1 MIFDKV
7 NNKDKEAMTDI
18 QKNLKIIKSRVEKT
32 AVKFNRDPSEVK
44 LIVVTKKFD
53 FEKIKP
59 LIDAGHL
66 FFGENKV
73 QEAEKKWSK
82 TLSSNKNIELHMV
95 GPIQSNKIKI
105 AINLFTAIHS
115 VEKTKTLKIINE
127 NITKDSTIKELFLQ
141 VNISKESS
149 KSGIYIEDMDKFF
162 TEAKNYSKISING
175 LMTLPPAEDEPSL
188 YFALLN
194 KLSKKNMLKY
204 LSMGMSNDFETAI
217 ALGATHIRVGE
228 AIMGQRNKN

>member
-1 MIFDKV
+1 
-7 NNKDKEAMTDI
+7 MTDI
-18 QKNLKIIKSRVEKT
+18 KKNLKNIKNRIEKI
-32 AVKFNRDPSEVK
+32 AVKFNRDPSEIK
-44 LIVVTKKFD
+44 LIVITKKFD

-59 LIDAGHL
+59 LIDTGHL

-95 GPIQSNKIKI
+95 GPIQSNKIKT

-115 VEKTKTLKIINE
+115 VEKIKTLKIINE
-127 NITKDSTIKELFLQ
+127 NITISSTIKELFIQ
-141 VNISKESS
+141 VNISRESS

-162 TEAKNYSKISING
+162 SEAKKYSDISVNG
-175 LMTLPPAEDEPSL
+175 LMTLPPPEEEPSL

-204 LSMGMSNDFETAI
+204 LSMGMSNDFEAAI

-228 AIMGQRNKN
+228 AIMGPRNKN

>member
-18 QKNLKIIKSRVEKT
+18 KKNLETIKNRIEKI
-32 AVKFNRDPSEVK
+32 AVKFSRDPSEIK

-53 FEKIKP
+53 FEKIEP

-73 QEAEKKWSK
+73 QEAEKKWAK
-82 TLSSNKNIELHMV
+82 TLSNNKDIELHMV

-115 VEKTKTLKIINE
+115 IEKIKTLKIINE
-127 NITKDSTIKELFLQ
+127 NISTNSTIKELFLQ
-141 VNISKESS
+141 VNISQERS
-149 KSGIYIEDMDKFF
+149 KSGIYVEDMDKFF
-162 TEAKNYSKISING
+162 IESKNFSGINING
-175 LMTLPPAEDEPSL
+175 LMTLPPPNEEPSL

-228 AIMGQRNKN
+228 AIMGPRNKN

>member
-1 MIFDKV
+1 MILDKI

-18 QKNLKIIKSRVEKT
+18 QKNLETIKNRIEKI
-32 AVKFNRDPSEVK
+32 AVKFSRDPSEIK

-73 QEAEKKWSK
+73 QEAEKKWAK
-82 TLSSNKNIELHMV
+82 TLSNNKDIELHMV

-115 VEKTKTLKIINE
+115 IEKIKTLKIINE
-127 NITKDSTIKELFLQ
+127 NISSNSTIKELFLQ
-141 VNISKESS
+141 VNISQESS
-149 KSGIYIEDMDKFF
+149 KNGIYVEDMDKFF
-162 TEAKNYSKISING
+162 IESKNFSGINING
-175 LMTLPPAEDEPSL
+175 LMTLPPPNEEPSV

-228 AIMGQRNKN
+228 AIMGPRNKN

>member
-1 MIFDKV
+1 
-7 NNKDKEAMTDI
+7 MTDI
-18 QKNLKIIKSRVEKT
+18 KKNLKNIKNRIEKI
-32 AVKFNRDPSEVK
+32 AVKFNRDPSEIK
-44 LIVVTKKFD
+44 LIVITKKFD

-59 LIDAGHL
+59 LIDTGHL

-95 GPIQSNKIKI
+95 GPIQSNKIKT

-115 VEKTKTLKIINE
+115 VEKIKTLKIINE
-127 NITKDSTIKELFLQ
+127 NITISSTIKELFLQ
-141 VNISKESS
+141 VNISQESS
-149 KSGIYIEDMDKFF
+149 KSGIYVEDMDKFF
-162 TEAKNYSKISING
+162 SEAKKYSDISVNG
-175 LMTLPPAEDEPSL
+175 LMTLPPPEEEPSL

-204 LSMGMSNDFETAI
+204 LSMGMSNDFEAAI

-228 AIMGQRNKN
+228 AIMGPRNKN

>member
-1 MIFDKV
+1 MIFNKV
-7 NNKDKEAMTDI
+7 NNKDKETMTDI
-18 QKNLKIIKSRVEKT
+18 QKNLETIKNRIQKT
-32 AVKFNRDPSEVK
+32 AIKFDRNPSDIK

-82 TLSSNKNIELHMV
+82 TISNNKNIELHMV

-105 AINLFTAIHS
+105 AINFFTAIHS
-115 VEKTKTLKIINE
+115 IEKIKTLKIINE
-127 NITKDSTIKELFLQ
+127 NMSKKSRIKELFLQ
-141 VNISKESS
+141 VNISQEIS
-149 KSGIYIEDMDKFF
+149 KSGIYVEDIDNFLFESK
-162 TEAKNYSKISING
+162 KYSKISISG
-175 LMTLPPAEDEPSL
+175 LMTLPPPNEEPSL

-228 AIMGQRNKN
+228 AIMGPRN

>member
-1 MIFDKV
+1 MD
-7 NNKDKEAMTDI
+7 T
-18 QKNLKIIKSRVEKT
+18 IIDR
-32 AVKFNRDPSEVK
+32 
-44 LIVVTKKFD
+44 
-53 FEKIKP
+53 FEKIKSKISSLNPDKPVNIIAVSKTFSLDQIQP
-59 LIDAGHL
+59 LIDHGHTH
-66 FFGENKV
+66 FGENKV
-73 QEAEKKWSK
+73 QEAENKWSK

-115 VEKTKTLKIINE
+115 VEKIKTLKIINE
-127 NITKDSTIKELFLQ
+127 SITKGSTIKELFLQ

-175 LMTLPPAEDEPSL
+175 LMTLPPPDEEPSL

-228 AIMGQRNKN
+228 AIMGPRNKN

>member
-1 MIFDKV
+1 MLGTF
-7 NNKDKEAMTDI
+7 
-18 QKNLKIIKSRVEKT
+18 
-32 AVKFNRDPSEVK
+32 
-44 LIVVTKKFD
+44 
-53 FEKIKP
+53 
-59 LIDAGHL
+59 

-82 TLSSNKNIELHMV
+82 TLSSNKSIELHMV

-141 VNISKESS
+141 VNISKEGS

-175 LMTLPPAEDEPSL
+175 LMTLPPPDEEPSL

-228 AIMGQRNKN
+228 AIMGPRDKN